1 MIRIRKPQTMDM
13 PRIGAVIVLVL
24 PMSYLAFGS
33 IEFEK
38 HSARGLSTRSTEQAA
53 IIFSR
58 QRRDVS
64 VW

>member
-1 MIRIRKPQTMDM
+1 MDM